1 MKLVFILTS
10 LIFFESVYSQQ
21 EFTTKKILH
30 SETSKL
36 NVSHFDLYLTEV
48 YLTEVSYLHLNN
60 SRHYNKLLDLI
71 QNRISI
77 SKIPFDAS
85 EKYENTLYIPLLKT
99 YNSKLEY
106 DSEFDINTF
115 NPFKYQLNFFSKF
128 TKIYRI
134 AHSDYILIINPN

>member
-1 MKLVFILTS
+1 MRLVFILTS
-10 LIFFESVYSQQ
+10 MIFFGSVYSQQ

-36 NVSHFDLYLTEV
+36 NVSHFDFYLTEV

-60 SRHYNKLLDLI
+60 SRHYNKLLELI

-77 SKIPFDAS
+77 SKLPFDAT
-85 EKYENTLYIPLLKT
+85 EKYENTLYIPLLNT

-115 NPFKYQLNFFSKF
+115 NPFKYQLNFFSKL

>member
-1 MKLVFILTS
+1 MRLVFILTS
-10 LIFFESVYSQQ
+10 MLFFGSVYSQQ
-21 EFTTKKILH
+21 EFTTKKILN
-30 SETSKL
+30 SEGSKL

-85 EKYENTLYIPLLKT
+85 EKYENTLYIPLLNT

>member
-1 MKLVFILTS
+1 MRLVFILTS
-10 LIFFESVYSQQ
+10 MLFFGSVYSQQ
-21 EFTTKKILH
+21 EFTTKKILN
-30 SETSKL
+30 SEGSKL

-85 EKYENTLYIPLLKT
+85 EKYENTLYIPLLNT

-115 NPFKYQLNFFSKF
+115 NPFKYQLNFFSKL